1 MTVTCV
7 FGPTRQA
14 EARRTLARA
23 HLVWVA
29 ALRLCGKLNMSKLLK
44 LLILPTLI
52 IATLV
57 PTVGQRSF
65 DDFRQRRRPEPQASG
80 PSFGEFTFVRT
91 IYDSPSRGYGRRGY
105 GGGGGTWTVDYPEAD
120 NNFIVGLRE
129 WAGTN
134 LKIAPRPEAV
144 EILDDRIFDYP
155 FIYIVEPGFLEL
167 STEQAAR
174 LREYIARGGFIF
186 LDDFWGESE
195 WENVQEQFHRIGPEL
210 EIKDLPLSHPIFHS
224 YLDVEEVVQV
234 PNVYNAMRGE
244 TSEKGGVVPH
254 YMGVENKNGRMVAF
268 IARNCDLGDAWEWIN
283 DSRYPVKYGLPAYK
297 VGINVVIYAM
307 SH

>member
-1 MTVTCV
+1 MK
-7 FGPTRQA
+7 
-14 EARRTLARA
+14 ARRPRSIAARLKSTTGVYQEHDNDNEATKKHKTKQVFFVFLCLVVALIIPTLA
-23 HLVWVA
+23 
-29 ALRLCGKLNMSKLLK
+29 
-44 LLILPTLI
+44 
-52 IATLV
+52 
-57 PTVGQRSF
+57 QRPF
-65 DDFRQRRRPEPQASG
+65 DDFGNFRQRRRPTTTNEPPAKSY
-80 PSFGEFTFVRT
+80 GEYTFVRT
-91 IYDSPSRGYGRRGY
+91 IYDSPQRGYGRRGY
-105 GGGGGTWTVDYPEAD
+105 GYGGGTWTTDYPEAD

-134 LKIAPRPEAV
+134 LKIAPRPEAL

-155 FIYIVEPGFLEL
+155 ILYVVEPGFMDL

-174 LREYIARGGFIF
+174 LREYIMRGGFIF
-186 LDDFWGESE
+186 LDDFWGEYE
-195 WENVQEQFHRIGPEL
+195 WDNVQEQFHKIVPEF

-234 PNVYNAMRGE
+234 PNVYNASRGI
-244 TSEKGGVVPH
+244 TSEKGGIVPH
-254 YMGVENKNGRMVAF
+254 YMGVENKNGRLVAF

-283 DSRYPVKYGLPAYK
+283 DPVYPVKYGLPAYK

>member
-1 MTVTCV
+1 MTTRV
-7 FGPTRQA
+7 FKR
-14 EARRTLARA
+14 
-23 HLVWVA
+23 
-29 ALRLCGKLNMSKLLK
+29 
-44 LLILPTLI
+44 LILPVLLLAALLI
-52 IATLV
+52 PI
-57 PTVGQRSF
+57 VGQRPF
-65 DDFRQRRRPEPQASG
+65 DDFGNFRQRRPTTTNEPVGKSY
-80 PSFGEFTFVRT
+80 GEYTFVRT
-91 IYDSPSRGYGRRGY
+91 IYDSPQRGYGRRGY
-105 GGGGGTWTVDYPEAD
+105 GYGGGTWTTDYPEAD

-134 LKIAPRPEAV
+134 LKIAPRPEAL

-155 FIYIVEPGFLEL
+155 ILYVVEPGFMDL

-174 LREYIARGGFIF
+174 LREYIMRGGFIF
-186 LDDFWGESE
+186 LDDFWGEYE
-195 WENVQEQFHRIGPEL
+195 WDNVQEQFRKIVPEF

-234 PNVYNAMRGE
+234 PNVYNASRGI
-244 TSEKGGVVPH
+244 TSEKGGIVPH
-254 YMGVENKNGRMVAF
+254 YMGVENKNGRLVAF

-283 DSRYPVKYGLPAYK
+283 DPVYPVKYGLPAYK

>member
-1 MTVTCV
+1 MMTR
-7 FGPTRQA
+7 F
-14 EARRTLARA
+14 LK
-23 HLVWVA
+23 LVVLPALLVA
-29 ALRLCGKLNMSKLLK
+29 AL
-44 LLILPTLI
+44 LI
-52 IATLV
+52 
-57 PTVGQRSF
+57 PTVAQRPF
-65 DDFRQRRRPEPQASG
+65 DDFGNFRNRRRPSSTAADAG

-91 IYDSPSRGYGRRGY
+91 IYESPFRGYGRRGY
-105 GGGGGTWTVDYPEAD
+105 GGGTWTTDYPEAD

-134 LKIAPRPEAV
+134 LKIAPRPEAL

-155 FIYIVEPGFLEL
+155 ILYIVEPGFMDL
-167 STEQAAR
+167 SNEQAAR
-174 LREYIARGGFIF
+174 LREYIMRGGFVF
-186 LDDFWGESE
+186 LDDFWGEYE
-195 WENVQEQFHRIGPEL
+195 WRNVQEQFQKIVPEF
-210 EIKDLPLSHPIFHS
+210 EIKDLPLSHPIFHA

-234 PNVYNAMRGE
+234 PNVYNAQRGI

-254 YMGVENKNGRMVAF
+254 YMGIENKNGRLVAF

-283 DSRYPVKYGLPAYK
+283 DPSYPVKYGLPAYK

>member
-1 MTVTCV
+1 MRSKTIK
-7 FGPTRQA
+7 G
-14 EARRTLARA
+14 
-23 HLVWVA
+23 LV
-29 ALRLCGKLNMSKLLK
+29 L
-44 LLILPTLI
+44 LLILSALI
-52 IATLV
+52 IPIA
-57 PTVGQRSF
+57 GQRSF
-65 DDFRQRRRPEPQASG
+65 DDFRQRRRPTTTNEQSAG
-80 PSFGEFTFVRT
+80 ASFGEYTFVRT

-105 GGGGGTWTVDYPEAD
+105 YGGGTWTTDYPEAD

-134 LKIAPRPEAV
+134 LKIAPRPEAL

-155 FIYIVEPGFLEL
+155 ILYIVEPGFMDL

-174 LREYIARGGFIF
+174 LREYLARGGFLY
-186 LDDFWGESE
+186 LDDFWGEYE
-195 WENVQEQFHRIGPEL
+195 WQNVQEQFQKIVPEY

-234 PNVYNAMRGE
+234 PNVYNAQRGV
-244 TSEKGGVVPH
+244 TSEKGGIVPH
-254 YMGVENKNGRMVAF
+254 YMGVENKNGRMIAF
-268 IARNCDLGDAWEWIN
+268 ISRNCDMGDAWEWIN
-283 DSRYPVKYGLPAYK
+283 DPSYPVKYGLPAYK